1 MNEAVAALIGAAI
14 GAVAG
19 VAGGGF
25 AALAA
30 IRASQVAARAE
41 LAPKLHAL
49 GRAIISLRG
58 ASGTDDE
65 MKARRDIEVAWND
78 FGVHQRVLCP
88 SRALEMLAY
97 LIRRTTKEEE
107 NFTPKALL
115 TMAGQAQDKASRIVG
130 FYSESLFRFRA
141 RQKERKLVADWL
153 AGDAHGLLGD
163 ALRQKIAE
171 DVGLSR
177 RQRKRIKPAD
187 ASQPE
192 G

>member
-1 MNEAVAALIGAAI
+1 VNEVVAALIGATI

-49 GRAIISLRG
+49 AGSIISLHG
-58 ASGTDDE
+58 AIGTDNE
-65 MKARRDIEVAWND
+65 MKARRNIELAWND

-107 NFTPKALL
+107 NFTPEALL
-115 TMAGQAQDKASRIVG
+115 TIVGQAEDKASRIVG

-141 RQKERKLVADWL
+141 QQKERKLVADWL

-163 ALRQKIAE
+163 ELRQKFAE

-177 RQRKRIKPAD
+177 RQRKRIKPAND
-187 ASQPE
+187 SP
-192 G
+192 